1 MSIQPLITFKAGQ
14 CELTRESDTQQK
26 VKPVRTPGFVYLYQG
41 EDEFVHFCWR
51 PRDRSV
57 EQSELDLIM
66 IPGDGAFIPYTGSE
80 SVENSE
86 NVKSP
91 TDGRIF
97 VLKFNSSSQ
106 RYLFWLQSKSQH
118 PRGDASWFS
127 ERDLKIG
134 QIVDLLL
141 NGEEID
147 VQGELANIQN
157 PASGGDEDETMED
170 VEGAD
175 HSTNRNRH
183 DSTGGAGAGATGG
196 DIREEGSGSREGGAD
211 GGRAAA
217 SSNDVSSIVQNFMN
231 SLQGGNLGA
240 GGSSSQQNSDP
251 FTTLLDLLWP
261 SHTISTVD
269 KASPEFI
276 DALCAQ
282 LPMTPFLL
290 EAEVED
296 VDQID
301 PNSETA
307 RMAMQTLDQSEKV
320 EVLKR
325 ILRAPQLRAALGSL
339 TEALKTG
346 ALPTVA
352 QGLKIDVENGGY
364 MRGGAMPLGGGE
376 AVKAFL
382 EGVKKTVEKEDNE
395 DEDDDMDTN

>member
-14 CELTRESDTQQK
+14 CELIRGDGTQQT
-26 VKPVRTPGFVYLYQG
+26 VKPVQTPGYVYLYQG

-51 PRDRSV
+51 PRDNSL
-57 EQSELDLIM
+57 EDSELDLIM
-66 IPGDGAFIPYTGSE
+66 IPGDGAFVPYTGKDAAEDSD
-80 SVENSE
+80 

-91 TDGRIF
+91 TNGRIF

-118 PRGDASWFS
+118 PQGDASWFS
-127 ERDLKIG
+127 ERDQRIG
-134 QIVDLLL
+134 QIVDSLL

-147 VQGELANIQN
+147 VLGELASVQN
-157 PASGGDEDETMED
+157 PSAGNDEDEEMED
-170 VEGAD
+170 ADGGAE
-175 HSTNRNRH
+175 SASRNRH
-183 DSTGGAGAGATGG
+183 GNTGGAGADATGG
-196 DIREEGSGSREGGAD
+196 DVRDEGAESREGGAD

-217 SSNDVSSIVQNFMN
+217 SGDVSAIVADFMN
-231 SLQGGNLGA
+231 SLQGGNMR
-240 GGSSSQQNSDP
+240 SESRSQPQGEP

-261 SHTISTVD
+261 SHTLPTV
-269 KASPEFI
+269 KNGPQELI

-282 LPMTPFLL
+282 LPATPFLL

-307 RMAMQTLDQSEKV
+307 QMAMQTLDQEQKID
-320 EVLKR
+320 VLER

-339 TEALKTG
+339 TEALRTG
-346 ALPTVA
+346 ALPTVSQA
-352 QGLKIDVENGGY
+352 LKIDVENGGF
-364 MRGGAMPLGGGE
+364 MRGGAMPLGGGD

-382 EGVKKTVEKEDNE
+382 EGVKRTVEKEDKAD
-395 DEDDDMDTN
+395 DEMDTD